1 MRTRPGRGRRL
12 AALGVLAGTV
22 LPGGLLGSVIGS
34 IADGQPAAAATIGA
48 HSAPGGDLPTVYAQ
62 DLVARINADRA
73 ARTTAAQPVP
83 ALVPDAAMAAAAQAW
98 SVTIAAAGTVADPPL
113 ATCTGPNGTFPTPAQ
128 LCTLAANAGR
138 SGTGFWPGDGSDG
151 MENAYMASAGHR
163 ENMLNAGYTTVG
175 VGVTCR
181 GNQAWT
187 VELFGFTYGDLAP
200 AQSRQAA
207 QDATEGNPVPAD
219 PVAAGTATGL
229 PVYCPGQVIGTR
241 GTTTATGGQYPYP
254 YPVPAVPG
262 EPGTTQAG
270 AGQGAVVGIAASAGA
285 TGYWVAA
292 ADGAVSAHGSAPG
305 VGSMAGRALAAPIRH
320 IVATADGQGYW
331 LVAGDGGIFAFGD
344 AAFFGSMGG
353 QHLNA
358 PVVALA
364 PTRSGQGYWL
374 VAGDGGI
381 FAFGDAAFFGSMGGQ
396 HLNAPVVGAESAS
409 TDPMGGYWLV
419 ASDGGIFAF
428 GAASFRGSMGGQRLN
443 EPIVGMAANADGAG
457 GGYWEVASDGGIF
470 AFAAP
475 FHGSTGALALV
486 APITAM
492 ALDPGTGGYWLV
504 AADGGVFAFAA
515 PFYGAG

>member
-358 PVVALA
+358 PVV
-364 PTRSGQGYWL
+364 
-374 VAGDGGI
+374 
-381 FAFGDAAFFGSMGGQ
+381 
-396 HLNAPVVGAESAS
+396 GAESAS